1 MRALLQTGMADTA
14 CLLRRRMLERA
25 GKPRPNSFDAAPG
38 EEYKP

>member
-14 CLLRRRMLERA
+14 CLLRRRILTRS
-25 GKPRPNSFDAAPG
+25 GKPRPNFFDAALG

>member
-14 CLLRRRMLERA
+14 CLLRRRILMRT
-25 GKPRPNSFDAAPG
+25 GKPRPNSFDAAVA